1 MDAFPVPTGTVKNFH
16 PKFCQKMPI
25 CLAYENH
32 CDNQPTSSGYM
43 YHFSNGL
50 STSKSSCRPLRVAKI
65 IHGITGIWYLL
76 KSTFWTLWKYLLFVD
91 PMSRICFS
99 FSLQFSFLFPWNLPR
114 PGQGKIKSNN
124 SLASDPDIIFLQ
136 PKNVADL
143 KFYHC
148 QCCHLS
154 EWQVPTIAFYR
165 QCKDYFQ
172 PQCVTIV
179 ASWKF
184 YDSLLIYF
192 FSLISSSKDFVSAT
206 KSFQKFYDCYDWF
219 LSLVQRSHFLN
230 NIVTVNYAGVYGF
243 PNL

>member
-1 MDAFPVPTGTVKNFH
+1 MKSTV
-16 PKFCQKMPI
+16 I
-25 CLAYENH
+25 
-32 CDNQPTSSGYM
+32 TSRHHQATCITLVTDFQQVNYAGVY
-43 YHFSNGL
+43 GL
-50 STSKSSCRPLRVAKI
+50 LRLS
-65 IHGITGIWYLL
+65 ITGIWYLL